1 MYRYILLLILALS
14 LPLGAQKRTT
24 ANPKQAQMKLQQ
36 SDKKDR
42 PQDAIKAAQDLIQ
55 LGEKKQNIT
64 LLLQG
69 YSTLWQKQ
77 LLLDPE
83 SPQTA
88 YKSLDEL
95 RRKPWLSP
103 SDQVVLALFTI
114 DYYQEHDRSYYWR
127 GEVVAT
133 QTDPIDPEKWE
144 QAQYTTFY
152 TRLIKQIL
160 AEGQVLST
168 PLHPYKALFSTSGRV
183 TGEETLGTQLI
194 HTLQD
199 IITPEQGEIKR
210 QVLKALTPIA
220 EQGSSIYFR
229 SLVEQEALSQ
239 RLSEQ
244 RKSIEP
250 EEQARLLS
258 AFVQKYKSYPELNNY
273 TYWLY
278 SSYPYRELRKARF
291 LEAVLREGT
300 KLSEGSRN
308 ALRSW
313 IEVER
318 SASVYEHVPQQLIA
332 STEIPIRLSQ
342 PYLVTRATIRLY
354 RAPKIRRPEEKEWKI
369 TAGMKPIETQVITFD
384 LDSLGKG
391 RANQTITLHTPD
403 VGNYRVVIDYELSPE
418 ASTKSLTHTHD
429 LLRTN
434 YVYLWLFE
442 GDKEQ
447 HQWLHALTGAP
458 LSDTSFLVYRD
469 ETKGSTPTTVKS
481 DATGRYPLLS
491 GQRSH
496 FLASAEDPLIA
507 QEYAYLGE
515 GRSRLLDLKA
525 LYTHE
530 GYFTTDRPAYRPG
543 QTVHFYG
550 LYSTL
555 RPHAEEAEVTPH
567 LPLKLIIQDATYTTV
582 KTLDI
587 ETDSYGR
594 FTADF
599 QLPTGG
605 LTGTYSARI
614 EARTPRA
621 TSEHVDTKHL
631 SFSVFEYKRPEIE
644 LTLDAPKPP
653 FTFGSTLPITGS
665 VRTLSGSP
673 VAGARIRY
681 QLQKVLHLW
690 SLESKS
696 ADSDPSESQLD
707 SVVMTNA
714 SGRFTLA
721 IPLPEDPRVPLKR
734 EEKLFFPWYHY
745 TLSVT
750 ATDVTGETHEAHLS
764 IPLGHAVGELEV
776 KVPQFIDKQSGK
788 ATLTFSSSS
797 LSEGAEPQIVS
808 YQIKRKGKIQLEG
821 TTLVDSIVELTSA
834 LRSYPSG
841 RYELSYSTRYR
852 DSLSYEG
859 QTAFY
864 LFDSGRDK
872 RVEDLR
878 SPLLLSAGDGTYS
891 GRKQPIVHWV
901 TSLPD
906 AYVFYHAY
914 SQSGPIASGMLRPS
928 AGVIQS
934 LPIDLSKLEVEPE
947 EVTLRLYTVQS
958 GRLLE
963 ETTTLRRVQPH
974 KELQISWDSFRD
986 RLRAGEE
993 ETWSFTLRRPDGTP
1007 ADSTAVAL
1015 WMYDAAL
1022 DAFGSLS
1029 LWKPALRLCDTQSRG
1044 LLGSYDS
1051 NLSLRTRGLLP
1062 QSPWFKLWQKDQS
1075 QGHFLSPYLPK
1086 DKEGKSEEDL
1096 DLEDALSSI
1105 EASLYGSRAGINT
1118 MEVLTSAVP
1127 TPRLL
1132 SAGAK
1137 KESLDVAEA
1146 SDSSDGT
1153 PPQVKLRQDFS
1164 ENAFYLPRLTTDGEG
1179 RVSWTFR
1186 APERLSRWRFILMA
1200 HNKRLD
1206 YLSTTRSVETYREF
1220 SIRPTLPRFLRE
1232 GDSPLLATEIRN
1244 ETQQEQR
1251 GRFTIELFDPTTQA
1265 IRHTQEVN
1273 FSVAPSSA
1281 YPITVALSGYAELE
1295 SVGIRLIARGEHSSD
1310 GEQHL
1315 LPVLSER
1322 ERITETLAFT
1332 GHRAGEETVSLA
1344 SLFPSDGSRP
1354 EAGRFTLTLQ
1364 GRASMLALTALPTLG
1379 YSKDASAFTAAAALY
1394 AEGIARRLAE
1404 DPQLRSWAEEVLAS
1418 SDSVST
1424 GTSYGKLLGRDSLLS
1439 ETPWA
1444 TTLTDEREEEQK
1456 LARFLLASDQAT
1468 TTDQLL
1474 KRLSDLQSTDGLWSW
1489 YPGMKGSL
1497 YTSEYVLRILLRLS
1511 ATEGLEQ
1518 GIRLRLSSMIR
1529 RGIGA
1534 LNAQAVKDLALIQK
1548 AKREKKV
1555 FIPHTGLDYL
1565 YLSALAKEHELQSL
1579 SAEGERA
1586 ESYFLTKLRGEAHRL
1601 PLDSK
1606 PRAAVA
1612 LLLAGQKA
1620 LAKDLAESLRQH
1632 LKEDETGFFFAR
1644 LQSESYSWL
1653 DRTLPALV
1661 ETIELF
1667 SRLSPLDTEHIDGMK
1682 RWIIAQKRT
1691 TSWSSELLSAEAI
1704 YALTLG
1710 DHPQKA
1716 SANTQL
1722 RTELPLLGAPSL
1734 QLSGQR
1740 IHLTLPLSP
1749 STRPDTLLRVSQQEA
1764 GVFWGSAT
1772 ASYILPTARIEAR
1785 GKQLRLTREVF
1796 LLRKQGDR
1804 EQLLPLS
1811 EGHELHVGDR
1821 LRTRIT
1827 LTLDQGMDFVKLSD
1841 PRPGYSEPVQQR
1853 PGYHWGA
1860 GTGYYVEPMDAVTNF
1875 YFDHLNRGTY
1885 TLDYDQYVARAGQF
1899 TGTVTRVVSCYAP
1912 DFSAH
1917 TAAGQSVTVKPL
1929 R

>member
-1 MYRYILLLILALS
+1 MYRYILLLALGLS
-14 LPLGAQKRTT
+14 LPLGAQRRETT
-24 ANPKQAQMKLQQ
+24 TPKQTQMKLQQ

-69 YSTLWQKQ
+69 YSTLWKKQ

-88 YKSLDEL
+88 YKTLDEL
-95 RRKPWLSP
+95 RKKPWLSP

-114 DYYQEHDRSYYWR
+114 DYYQEHDRSYYRR
-127 GEVVAT
+127 GEVIAT

-144 QAQYTTFY
+144 EAQYTAFY
-152 TRLIKQIL
+152 TRLIREVL
-160 AEGQVLST
+160 AEGQVLSA
-168 PLHPYKALFSTSGRV
+168 PLHPYKALFSTSGGV

-194 HTLQD
+194 QILREIT
-199 IITPEQGEIKR
+199 TPERREIKR

-220 EQGSSIYFR
+220 EQGSSVYFR

-239 RLSEQ
+239 LLSEQ
-244 RKSIEP
+244 RKKIKP

-258 AFVQKYKSYPELNNY
+258 AFVQKYRSYPELNNY
-273 TYWLY
+273 TFWLY
-278 SSYPYRELRKARF
+278 GFYPYRQLRQARF
-291 LEAVLREGT
+291 LETILREGT
-300 KLSEGSRN
+300 KLSEGSRR

-313 IEVER
+313 IEEQR
-318 SASVYEHVPQQLIA
+318 SASIDEHVPQQLIA
-332 STEIPIRLSQ
+332 STEIPIRLSK

-369 TAGMKPIETQVITFD
+369 TAGMKPIETKVVTFD
-384 LDSLGKG
+384 LDSLGRG
-391 RANQTITLHTPD
+391 EANQTITLHTPD

-442 GDKEQ
+442 DNKEC

-469 ETKGSTPTTVKS
+469 ETKGSTPTKVKS
-481 DATGRYPLLS
+481 DATGRYPLLP
-491 GQRSH
+491 GDRSYS
-496 FLASAEDPLIA
+496 LASAEDPLIA
-507 QEYAYLGE
+507 QDYAYLSE

-525 LYTHE
+525 LYTNE
-530 GYFTTDRPAYRPG
+530 GYFITDRPAYRPG

-550 LYSTL
+550 VLSTL
-555 RPHAEEAEVTPH
+555 RPHAEEAKVAPH
-567 LPLKLIIQDATYTTV
+567 LPLRITIWDVTHTTI
-582 KTLDI
+582 KTLEV

-594 FTADF
+594 FTADL

-605 LTGTYSARI
+605 LTGTYTALL
-614 EARTPRA
+614 EVRTPRGS
-621 TSEHVDTKHL
+621 TEDSGSKL
-631 SFSVFEYKRPEIE
+631 LIFSVFEYKRPEIE

-681 QLQKVLHLW
+681 QLQRLMHLW

-707 SVVMTNA
+707 SVVMTDA

-721 IPLPEDPRVPLKR
+721 IPLPEDPRVPLER

-764 IPLGHAVGELEV
+764 IPLGHTVGELEV
-776 KVPQFIDKQSGK
+776 KLSQFIDKQSGK
-788 ATLTFSSSS
+788 ATLTFTSPS
-797 LSEGAEPQIVS
+797 LKEGAEPQLVS
-808 YQIKRKGKIQLEG
+808 YQIKQKGKTLLEG
-821 TTLVDSIVELTSA
+821 TTPIDSAVNLASA
-834 LRSYPSG
+834 LRSSPSG

-859 QTAFY
+859 EAAFY

-872 RVEDLR
+872 RIADLR
-878 SPLLLSAGDGTYS
+878 TPLLLSAGDGTYS
-891 GRKQPIVHWV
+891 RQQQPIVYWA
-901 TSLPD
+901 TSLQD

-934 LPIDLSKLEVEPE
+934 LPIDLSKLEIEPE

-963 ETTTLRRVQPH
+963 ETTTLHRVQPH
-974 KELQISWDSFRD
+974 KELQVSWESFRD

-993 ETWSFTLRRPDGTP
+993 ETWSFTLRRPDGKP

-1015 WMYDAAL
+1015 WMYDASL
-1022 DAFGSLS
+1022 EAFGSLA
-1029 LWKPALRLCDTQSRG
+1029 LWEPALRLSDTRSRG
-1044 LLGSYDS
+1044 LLGTYGSD
-1051 NLSLRTRGLLP
+1051 LSLSTRGLLP
-1062 QSPWFKLWQKDQS
+1062 QSPWFQLWQQDKG
-1075 QGHFLSPYLPK
+1075 QGRFLSPYLPK
-1086 DKEGKSEEDL
+1086 DKGGQDEEDL
-1096 DLEDALSSI
+1096 ALEDGLFYI
-1105 EASLYGSRAGINT
+1105 ESSLYGSRAET
-1118 MEVLTSAVP
+1118 MTMRVVVASVP
-1127 TPRLL
+1127 NPRLL

-1137 KESLDVAEA
+1137 RKSLDFAEA
-1146 SDSSDGT
+1146 SDSPDET

-1164 ENAFYLPRLTTDGEG
+1164 ENAFYLPRLTTDGKG

-1186 APERLSRWRFILMA
+1186 SPERLSRWRLILMA
-1200 HNKRLD
+1200 HNKSLD
-1206 YLSTTRSVETYREF
+1206 NLCTTRSIETYREF

-1232 GDSPLLATEIRN
+1232 GDSPLLVTEIRN

-1281 YPITVALSGYAELE
+1281 SPITVALSGYAGLE
-1295 SVGIRLIARGEHSSD
+1295 SVGIRLIARGAHSSD

-1332 GHRAGEETVSLA
+1332 GHRAGEETISLA
-1344 SLFPSDGSRP
+1344 SLFPSDGSLP

-1379 YSKDASAFTAAAALY
+1379 YSKDASAFSAAAALY

-1404 DPQLRSWAEEVLAS
+1404 DPLLRSWAEEVLAS

-1444 TTLTDEREEEQK
+1444 TTLKDEREEEQK

-1468 TTDQLL
+1468 TSDQLL
-1474 KRLSDLQSTDGLWSW
+1474 KRLSDLQGSDGLWSW

-1497 YTSEYVLRILLRLS
+1497 YTTEYVLRILLRLS

-1518 GIRLRLSSMIR
+1518 GIRLRLSSMVR

-1534 LNAQAVKDLALIQK
+1534 LNAQAVKDLAQIQK

-1586 ESYFLTKLRGEAHRL
+1586 ERYFLAKLRSEAHRL

-1606 PRAAVA
+1606 PRAAVV

-1704 YALTLG
+1704 HALTLG

-1722 RTELPLLGAPSL
+1722 RAELPLLGAPSL

-1740 IHLTLPLSP
+1740 IHLSLPLSP
-1749 STRPDTLLRVSQQEA
+1749 SSRPDTLLRVSQSEA
-1764 GVFWGSAT
+1764 GVYWGSAT
-1772 ASYILPTARIEAR
+1772 ASYVLPTARVEAR

-1796 LLRKQGDR
+1796 LLREQGDR

-1841 PRPGYSEPVQQR
+1841 PRPGYCEPVQQR
-1853 PGYHWGA
+1853 PGYTWGA